1 MTVDLTSFIVGRLS
15 EYIGIPAV
23 EIDVTRTFEAM
34 GLQSPDAVVLAAELE
49 EFLAE
54 EIDVDLFLRCSTV
67 GEVLEEIA
75 RKMKDE
81 GGSTGRT

>member
-49 EFLAE
+49 EFLAK

-75 RKMKDE
+75 RKTKDE
-81 GGSTGRT
+81 GGSRGRT